1 MSRENVVDVIGGS
14 NDAATTGGGCASC
27 QPRSNITCFLG
38 VERLQPSVS
47 MVLKSLLEAALRTIA
62 VVEWRWWPILSF
74 ELLSATM
81 CTKLVIST
89 ALHGRGASSLLTQH
103 VALVILAAA
112 LIGDVS
118 LNSEPDHGEI
128 FDAEI
133 TGVDPADNAK
143 SSTIVDGLPDILELG
158 TEGGQ
163 REVVAGD
170 GITIELES
178 CTSCQQ
184 NCEK

>member
-1 MSRENVVDVIGGS
+1 MH
-14 NDAATTGGGCASC
+14 AKK
-27 QPRSNITCFLG
+27 
-38 VERLQPSVS
+38 RL
-47 MVLKSLLEAALRTIA
+47 
-62 VVEWRWWPILSF
+62 
-74 ELLSATM
+74 
-81 CTKLVIST
+81 
-89 ALHGRGASSLLTQH
+89 SSLTEH

-112 LIGDVS
+112 LISDVS

-128 FDAEI
+128 FDAEVA
-133 TGVDPADNAK
+133 GVDPADNAK

-158 TEGGQ
+158 SEGGQ